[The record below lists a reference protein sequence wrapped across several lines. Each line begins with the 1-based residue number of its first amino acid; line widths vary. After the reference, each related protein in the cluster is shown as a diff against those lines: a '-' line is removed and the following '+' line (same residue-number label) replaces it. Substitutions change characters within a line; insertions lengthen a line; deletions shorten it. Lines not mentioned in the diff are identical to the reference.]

1 MHDIRKQPAL
11 LMHAAHAAQ
20 ARTGHGGAVVAVDA
34 ANNHLLV
41 VLPLQRPVMADHA
54 QHGVVAF
61 RAGAGEEHMAHAL
74 RGDIGD
80 RLGQLQR
87 GRVGGLE
94 EQVVVRQLLHLLA
107 GDVGQLIAAIAD
119 RHAPQARHAVENLV
133 AFAVPE
139 VHALGRGDD
148 ARAFLGQLLDIAE
161 RGQVVV
167 AAHRLP
173 GKGLRILFTH

>member
-1 MHDIRKQPAL
+1 M
-11 LMHAAHAAQ
+11 
-20 ARTGHGGAVVAVDA
+20 V
-34 ANNHLLV
+34 
-41 VLPLQRPVMADHA
+41 
-54 QHGVVAF
+54 
-61 RAGAGEEHMAHAL
+61 HAL
-74 RGDIGD
+74 RGHIGD

-87 GRVGGLE
+87 GRVRGLE

-107 GDVGQLIAAIAD
+107 GDIGQLIATIAD
-119 RHAPQARHAVENLV
+119 RHAPQAGHAIENLV
-133 AFAVPE
+133 ALAVPQ